1 MIVSIRR
8 ACVAC
13 VCLLGLVGGIEAAV
27 PDALA
32 LDQQISLAQ
41 AVELALRRNPEL
53 IASAYEL
60 SAAQAR
66 ILQAGVRPNPELG
79 LELENFAGSGSV
91 RGADALE
98 TTLSLSQVVEL
109 GGKRQQRVA
118 VAETDLEL
126 AAIEQRAR
134 QLDVL
139 AEVARR
145 FIDVVASQERARF
158 AEQSVQLAQRTL
170 EVISAR
176 VEAARSPEAERS
188 RARIAL
194 TRAQVEQAQARS
206 ELAAARYAL
215 VALWG
220 DEQPTFAA
228 AQANL
233 FSFPPLRDFE
243 SLLAG
248 LESNPDFVRFAS
260 KARLRDAEVRLA
272 QAQARPDITFSLGV
286 RRFEEIN
293 DTALVGGFSIGL
305 PVFNRNRGA
314 IREAQVRRA
323 QSEAEREAAFARA
336 RAALFGLFQEVGA
349 ARLRSD
355 TLRSEA
361 IPQART
367 ALKQTQY
374 AYDRGRFSYLE
385 LVTAQQELLALQEA
399 AIDAA
404 ADHHRLR
411 AEIERLTSEPLTDAL
426 ELPLP

>member
-1 MIVSIRR
+1 
-8 ACVAC
+8 
-13 VCLLGLVGGIEAAV
+13 
-27 PDALA
+27 
-32 LDQQISLAQ
+32 
-41 AVELALRRNPEL
+41 
-53 IASAYEL
+53 
-60 SAAQAR
+60 
-66 ILQAGVRPNPELG
+66 
-79 LELENFAGSGSV
+79 
-91 RGADALE
+91 
-98 TTLSLSQVVEL
+98 
-109 GGKRQQRVA
+109 
-118 VAETDLEL
+118 
-126 AAIEQRAR
+126 
-134 QLDVL
+134 
-139 AEVARR
+139 
-145 FIDVVASQERARF
+145 SQERARF

-170 EVISAR
+170 EAISAR

-206 ELAAARYAL
+206 ELATARYAL

-220 DEQPTFAA
+220 DEQPTFASG
-228 AQANL
+228 QANL

-260 KARLRDAEVRLA
+260 EARLRDAEVRLA

-286 RRFEEIN
+286 RRFEETS

-323 QSEAEREAAFARA
+323 QSEVEREAAFARA

-361 IPQART
+361 IPQAQT
-367 ALKQTQY
+367 ALEQTQY
-374 AYDRGRFSYLE
+374 GYDRGRFSYLE